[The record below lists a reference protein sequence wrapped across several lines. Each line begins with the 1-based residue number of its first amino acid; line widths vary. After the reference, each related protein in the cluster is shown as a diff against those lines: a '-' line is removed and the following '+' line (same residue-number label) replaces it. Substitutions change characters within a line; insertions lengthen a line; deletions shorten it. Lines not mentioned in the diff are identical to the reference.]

1 MMINKEQL
9 TAKWNENELVLWE
22 LELLEPESNVYKL
35 VGPIMAKQDLTESK
49 GNVKERI
56 KFLDGEM

>member
-1 MMINKEQL
+1 MINKEQL

>member
-1 MMINKEQL
+1 MINKEQL
-9 TAKWNENELVLWE
+9 TAKWNENELVHWE

>member
-1 MMINKEQL
+1 MLINKEQL
-9 TAKWNENELVLWE
+9 TAKRNENELVLRE
-22 LELLEPESNVYKL
+22 FELLDPAANVYKL
-35 VGPIMAKQDLTESK
+35 VGPIMAKQDLNESK